1 MRPGS
6 SRPKRAKLLG
16 RLGVEPLTDAFD
28 LDAFHAACRRR
39 NAPIKQVLL
48 AGDLVVGV
56 GNIYASEAL
65 FLAGIRPTLSAA
77 RISRRRAAQL
87 RAAIREVLARAVA
100 QGGSTLRDFSNAHG
114 EAGLFQ
120 LEAMVYDRAGQP
132 CRVCAAHRR
141 KASGRV
147 SAQRISAQTA
157 RNPEGF
163 ARAGCYIDRH
173 CGGTVG
179 TSFNEQ
185 FDQHGTWRREFAL
198 RLKLLSEWLKDH
210 ELLDAAVEERLR
222 RLETQLRSDK
232 VMVAFVA
239 EFSRGKSELI
249 NAIFFAGYERRIMPA
264 SAGRTTMCPT
274 ELGYDADV
282 PPCLRLLPIETR
294 LQPQPLMEWRMVPEK
309 WTRVDLDVN
318 DPAQLAKAFEKVAEV
333 VRVTQDE
340 ARALGFWHDES
351 PEDNPMMDANGRVEV
366 PQWRHALIN
375 IAHPLLK
382 QGLVILDTPGLNAI
396 GAEPELTVNLIP
408 QAHAVVFILAA
419 DTGVTKSDLAIWRE
433 HLITEEDN
441 LESRLVV
448 LNKIDT
454 MWDALS
460 TPAQV
465 QAQIE
470 RQRATTAEILGLAQE
485 QVIPVS
491 AQKGLVAKV
500 TNDAAS
506 AARTASCRCWSGALA
521 QGVMG
526 QRQKILR
533 AAVAGGISE
542 LRSEVERVIQIRRRD
557 LTEQMIELKGLH
569 GKNTSVIKHMRS
581 RIEQEQARVRRERR
595 QDPRRAFG
603 APEAAARRVQPA
615 GNRDAEDRDGR
626 ADRSAAA
633 ARHQAG
639 RQEGLWRHLRAA
651 ARAPARGQSL
661 SGEIQSMLTGTFR
674 QLNAEYGFSL
684 QAPRE
689 PDLARY
695 ERDLDLVERSHL
707 QYLGVGNAFR
717 LAQPE
722 FADRLVR
729 ALATRLRVV
738 YESALGEVE
747 LWSKSAAAQLDA
759 QLRERRRNFGRRLEA
774 IERIQQAARRLDER
788 IAEIAARRRPST
800 TANAKLAEL
809 TAT

>member
-1 MRPGS
+1 M
-6 SRPKRAKLLG
+6 
-16 RLGVEPLTDAFD
+16 
-28 LDAFHAACRRR
+28 
-39 NAPIKQVLL
+39 
-48 AGDLVVGV
+48 
-56 GNIYASEAL
+56 
-65 FLAGIRPTLSAA
+65 
-77 RISRRRAAQL
+77 
-87 RAAIREVLARAVA
+87 
-100 QGGSTLRDFSNAHG
+100 
-114 EAGLFQ
+114 
-120 LEAMVYDRAGQP
+120 
-132 CRVCAAHRR
+132 
-141 KASGRV
+141 
-147 SAQRISAQTA
+147 
-157 RNPEGF
+157 
-163 ARAGCYIDRH
+163 
-173 CGGTVG
+173 G

-210 ELLDAAVEERLR
+210 ELLDSAVEERLR
-222 RLETQLRSDK
+222 RLETQMRSDK

-249 NAIFFAGYERRIMPA
+249 NAIFFAGYKRRIMPA

-274 ELGYDADV
+274 ELGYDSEV

-294 LQPQPLMEWRMVPEK
+294 LQPQPLMEWRGAPEK

-318 DPAQLAKAFEKVAEV
+318 DSAQLAQAFEKVAEI
-333 VRVTQDE
+333 RHVTKDE
-340 ARALGFWHDES
+340 ARALGFWHDDT
-351 PEDNPMMDANGRVEV
+351 PEDNPMVNAEGLVEV
-366 PQWRHALIN
+366 PKWRHALIN

-433 HLITEEDN
+433 HLITDSENTD
-441 LESRLVV
+441 SRLVV

-454 MWDALS
+454 MWDSLS
-460 TPAQV
+460 TTVQV
-465 QAQIE
+465 QAQID
-470 RQRATTAEILGLAQE
+470 RQRANSAEILGLPRD

-500 TNDAAS
+500 NNDAQLLEAS
-506 AARTASCRCWSGALA
+506 QLPVLERALS

-533 AAVAGGISE
+533 SAVAGGIGE
-542 LRSEVERVIQIRRRD
+542 LRLEAARAISIRRRD
-557 LTEQMIELKGLH
+557 LAEQMLELKGLR
-569 GKNTSVIKHMRS
+569 GKNISVIKHMRS
-581 RIEQEQARVRRERR
+581 RIEQEQGDFDVSGARIHAVRSVHLKLLREVFTLLGTSTLKTEMAELTTALR
-595 QDPRRAFG
+595 QPGIKLGVKKAYGQTFER
-603 APEAAARRVQPA
+603 
-615 GNRDAEDRDGR
+615 
-626 ADRSAAA
+626 
-633 ARHQAG
+633 
-639 RQEGLWRHLRAA
+639 LRAGLA
-651 ARAPARGQSL
+651 KAQKT

-684 QAPRE
+684 QAPKE

-695 ERDLDLVERSHL
+695 ERDLDLVERSHN
-707 QYLGVGNAFR
+707 QYLGVGNALR

-747 LWSKSAAAQLDA
+747 LWNKSAAAQLDA
-759 QLRERRRNFGRRLEA
+759 QLRERRRNFGRRIEA
-774 IERIQQAARRLDER
+774 IERIQQAASGLDDRINEISSQEAALDELD
-788 IAEIAARRRPST
+788 
-800 TANAKLAEL
+800 AKLVEL
-809 TAT
+809 TSHLIEIPAAPGISEPEPLLRTA